1 MLKFEID
8 KASHE
13 SLDDAIKA
21 LYQPHGD
28 GYRLAVDGI
37 DPADELKNA
46 LRKEREEKAEAKKR
60 LKEIEDAQ
68 SEAGRLAAE
77 QRGEFEKLYKAE
89 QEAKGKL
96 TAELEQLKQSIAN
109 KERETTA
116 LSIVSTLAADKARAE
131 LLRKEAL
138 QFVTY
143 TPEGVKI
150 NGPDGAALTAEQLQ
164 QYLTQTYPFLVDGS
178 KASGGGAG
186 GAKPGGASGKK
197 FTDYT
202 GAELSAIRK
211 ENPAE
216 YDRLLSEYKAQGA

>member
-8 KASHE
+8 KSSHE
-13 SLDDAIKA
+13 SLDDSIKA

-28 GYRLAVDGI
+28 GYRLAVEGI

-60 LKEIEDAQ
+60 LQEIENAQ
-68 SEAGRLAAE
+68 TEAGRLAAE
-77 QRGEFEKLYKAE
+77 QRGEFEKLYKQE
-89 QEAKGKL
+89 QEAKGKYA
-96 TAELEQLKQSIAN
+96 AELETLKQAIAN
-109 KERETTA
+109 EKRETTA
-116 LSIVSTLAADKARAE
+116 LSIVSTLTTDKARAE

-143 TPEGVKI
+143 TPDGVKI

-164 QYLTQTYPFLVDGS
+164 QHLAKTYPFLVDGS
-178 KASGGGAG
+178 KATGGGAS

-197 FTDYT
+197 FTEYT

-211 ENPAE
+211 DNPAE
-216 YDRLLSEYKAQGA
+216 YDRLKSEHLKGT